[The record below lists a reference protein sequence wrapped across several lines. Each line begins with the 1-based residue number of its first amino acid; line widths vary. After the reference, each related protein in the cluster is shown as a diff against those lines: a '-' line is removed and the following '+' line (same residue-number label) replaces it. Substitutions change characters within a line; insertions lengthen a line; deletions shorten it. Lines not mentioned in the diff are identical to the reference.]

1 MKSVF
6 ITALVLLT
14 VMLSFP
20 LAVLDSK
27 ETSDKIQTSTQV
39 KNIVKD
45 TKKAS
50 AYDSFRLK
58 CKSSDKI
65 IKISANDYVKGVVA
79 GEMPALYEKEALKAQ
94 AVAAYTYAC
103 RKKDLSK
110 NNDYDITDDPNTD
123 QCYIS
128 EETARSKWGD
138 KADEYIKKISDAV
151 AEVEGYMLTFD
162 GSAALTAYHAISS
175 GKTENCSDIW
185 GSDLPYLVS
194 VDSSWDKIADNY
206 LTTVQLSADEL
217 SQKLNGFAKP
227 SGSAE
232 TWFSDKK
239 VTNSGTVKTIKYGEK
254 EVSGFDMANSLSL
267 RSANFEVSF
276 ADNTF
281 NFTVCGYGHGLGMS
295 QNGANY
301 MAKQGSSYEEILSHY
316 YKGCKLKK
324 L

>member
-1 MKSVF
+1 MKSMF

-20 LAVLDSK
+20 LAVLDNK
-27 ETSDKIQTSTQV
+27 ETKTKIETSAQV

-58 CKSSDKI
+58 HKSNGEI
-65 IKISANDYVKGVVA
+65 EKISATDYVKGVVA
-79 GEMPALYEKEALKAQ
+79 GEMPALYETEALKAQ
-94 AVAAYTYAC
+94 AIAAYTFAC
-103 RKKDLSK
+103 RKRDTSMG
-110 NNDYDITDDPNTD
+110 NDYDITDDPNTD

-128 EETARSKWGD
+128 EETARQKWGD
-138 KADEYIKKISDAV
+138 KADEYLKKISDAV
-151 AEVEGYMLTFD
+151 SKVEGYMLTFD

-175 GKTENCSDIW
+175 GKTENCADIW

-194 VDSSWDKIADNY
+194 VDSSFDKIADNY
-206 LTTVQLSADEL
+206 LTTVQISKDEL
-217 SQKLNGFAKP
+217 CEKLNDFTQPTGNADGYFTDRKTT
-227 SGSAE
+227 SA
-232 TWFSDKK
+232 
-239 VTNSGTVKTIKYGEK
+239 GTVKSIKFCGK
-254 EVSGFDMANSLSL
+254 EISGFDIANALSL
-267 RSANFEVSF
+267 RSANFEV
-276 ADNTF
+276 AYNDNTF
-281 NFTVCGYGHGLGMS
+281 TFTVYGYGHGLGMS

-324 L
+324 